1 MIVCLDEQK
10 SLIDGIPIAIK
21 DNILVKGMQ
30 SSAASLVLKDFSA
43 PIDATAVKKLREA
56 GAIIVGQTNM
66 DEMGMGSFGLQG
78 YNKRITRNAIDDKYT
93 AGGSSAGS
101 ATATKSYT
109 TLGALGTDTGGSV
122 NYPAHCAGLFSLK
135 PSFGRVSR
143 FG

>member
-1 MIVCLDEQK
+1 MFLDEQK

-66 DEMGMGSFGLQG
+66 DEMGMGSFGL
-78 YNKRITRNAIDDKYT
+78 
-93 AGGSSAGS
+93 
-101 ATATKSYT
+101 
-109 TLGALGTDTGGSV
+109 
-122 NYPAHCAGLFSLK
+122 
-135 PSFGRVSR
+135 
-143 FG
+143 